1 MLELLVLASVL
12 QFEGGCCLLR
22 NAPRTPGKDKPHGS
36 STVEHDTFFLGR
48 TRSGLK
54 IEQYSTGMYL
64 NPAKKWVIE
73 DQHHSG
79 AQVPLSI
86 AFWRAL
92 HGWYFYNILQTLVVA
107 RCFKPLIMYFIGDM
121 SRTAGNQKYYGG
133 SKTWC
138 PSDYWTNMLVLDV
151 HASLALGMHVKFL
164 NTHTYT
170 YTSIYLSINLSINL
184 SIYLSINQSIY
195 LPIYIYICDHMY
207 ICIGINL

>member
-36 STVEHDTFFLGR
+36 STVEHDAFFLGR
-48 TRSGLK
+48 TRSGVWKLS
-54 IEQYSTGMYL
+54 STALGCILILPRNGLLRISIILAPKFLYQLRFGGLCMGSTFTTFCKRSWSQDVS
-64 NPAKKWVIE
+64 NPW
-73 DQHHSG
+73 S
-79 AQVPLSI
+79 
-86 AFWRAL
+86 
-92 HGWYFYNILQTLVVA
+92 
-107 RCFKPLIMYFIGDM
+107 CMIMYFIGDM

-170 YTSIYLSINLSINL
+170 YTSIYLSI
-184 SIYLSINQSIY
+184 YQSIY
-195 LPIYIYICDHMY
+195 IYTYVYICDHMY

>member
-107 RCFKPLIMYFIGDM
+107 RCFKPLIMYDHVFHWGYVTHSWKSEIL
-121 SRTAGNQKYYGG
+121 RWIKNLVPQWLLNKYVGLRCSCLLG
-133 SKTWC
+133 TW
-138 PSDYWTNMLVLDV
+138 
-151 HASLALGMHVKFL
+151 HACKVF
-164 NTHTYT
+164 
-170 YTSIYLSINLSINL
+170 
-184 SIYLSINQSIY
+184 
-195 LPIYIYICDHMY
+195 
-207 ICIGINL
+207 